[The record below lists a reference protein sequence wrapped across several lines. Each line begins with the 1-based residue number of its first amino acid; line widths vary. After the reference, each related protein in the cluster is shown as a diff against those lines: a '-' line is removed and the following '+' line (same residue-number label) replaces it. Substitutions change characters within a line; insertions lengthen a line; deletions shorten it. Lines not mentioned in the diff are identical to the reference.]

1 MRLGKQLIA
10 LLTVA
15 ALLGF
20 GGAALAQI
28 QGPGAYV
35 TQTGST
41 GLAAGTCLSNV
52 GTSSV
57 AITLTIPAPGGSNA
71 VYIDFL
77 VLAVDST
84 AAVTPGTSLL
94 SWSSTN
100 IAGTPSFPINRVV
113 ATSAANVAFGA
124 NGPLAVPIKALAGVG
139 PTFVSPTA
147 NTNFFGTGTVCWHVA
162 P

>member
-1 MRLGKQLIA
+1 MLKRVLSIA
-10 LLTVA
+10 LILALSVA
-15 ALLGF
+15 LVAPAVAQQASP
-20 GGAALAQI
+20 GAA
-28 QGPGAYV
+28 V
-35 TQTGST
+35 SQTGST
-41 GLAAGTCLSNV
+41 GLAAGNCISNV

-57 AITLTIPAPGGSNA
+57 AITLTIPAPGGANS
-71 VYIDFL
+71 VYVDFL

-84 AAVTPGTSLL
+84 AGVTPGTTPL

-100 IAGTPSFPINRVV
+100 ISGTPVFQLNKLVS
-113 ATSAANVAFGA
+113 TSAANVAFGA
-124 NGPLAVPIKALAGVG
+124 NGPLGIPIKGLVGVG

>member
-1 MRLGKQLIA
+1 MKRILA
-10 LLTVA
+10 LLLIVA
-15 ALLGF
+15 FAF
-20 GGAALAQI
+20 VPFAEAQQSAPGAA
-28 QGPGAYV
+28 V

-41 GLAAGTCLSNV
+41 GLAATNCVSNV
-52 GTSSV
+52 GTSST

-71 VYIDFL
+71 VYIDHL

-84 AAVTPGTSLL
+84 AAVTPGTSLI

-100 IAGTPSFPINRVV
+100 IAGTPSFPVNRLVS
-113 ATSAANVAFGA
+113 TSAANVAFGA
-124 NGPLAVPIKALAGVG
+124 NGAMSVPLKGQVGLG

-147 NTNFFGTGTVCWHVA
+147 NTNFFGTGTVCYHIA

>member
-1 MRLGKQLIA
+1 MRK
-10 LLTVA
+10 LLSLTLA
-15 ALLGF
+15 ILLAVSV
-20 GGAALAQI
+20 GAPAWAQ
-28 QGPGAYV
+28 QASPGSPV

-41 GLAAGTCLSNV
+41 GLAAGNCLSSV

-57 AITLTIPAPGGSNA
+57 AITLTIPAAGGSNS
-71 VYIDFL
+71 VYIDYL

-84 AAVTPGTSLL
+84 AAVTPGTGLI

-100 IAGTPSFPINRVV
+100 IAGTPSFPVNRLVS
-113 ATSAANVAFGA
+113 TSAANVAYGA
-124 NGPLAVPIKALAGVG
+124 NGPLAIPIKALAGTS